1 MKNIGKILKHSA
13 ISHSTSMRNP
23 RHSMYTD
30 CKKKGKNKVTDEK
43 TRNTQEYQ
51 RFPMIS
57 GKTNEIQHPFPLTAF
72 FSFS

>member
-30 CKKKGKNKVTDEK
+30 CKKKAKKHKVTDEK
-43 TRNTQEYQ
+43 NPQHTGV
-51 RFPMIS
+51 PKIS
-57 GKTNEIQHPFPLTAF
+57 NDFRKNK
-72 FSFS
+72 